1 MNDLLKIKRVLTGYL
16 QNLFIVLMAL
26 CDTEVKNQIKALPN
40 FKDMDKNW
48 ILWPSS
54 TICAFKR

>member
-16 QNLFIVLMAL
+16 QNLFTVLMAL
-26 CDTEVKNQIKALPN
+26 CNTEVKSQIKALPN

-48 ILWPSS
+48 ILWPS
-54 TICAFKR
+54 